1 MRAAI
6 LSGES
11 ALPWLSVTDLRVGA
25 KPVAPSS
32 ALVDGSWAPR
42 PKALGFRFRRR
53 SQWLGHRLLL
63 QRVIEHFVE
72 GMVHVS
78 TMADDYYRFVENA
91 HMLRGENT
99 HKAYRLG
106 DKVKVQVIRVNM
118 DARQIDL
125 GLVDILAR
133 VRKGERGPRRSK
145 ARP

>member
-1 MRAAI
+1 MPATI
-6 LSGES
+6 PSSES

-72 GMVHVS
+72 RVDVGDLDI
-78 TMADDYYRFVENA
+78 AENI
-91 HMLRGENT
+91 GC
-99 HKAYRLG
+99 
-106 DKVKVQVIRVNM
+106 KVGHDV
-118 DARQIDL
+118 
-125 GLVDILAR
+125 GLV
-133 VRKGERGPRRSK
+133 VRRLQHFLDPRAFGPK
-145 ARP
+145 HLFLVAAA

>member
-1 MRAAI
+1 MPATI
-6 LSGES
+6 PSSES

-72 GMVHVS
+72 RVDVVILISPRISGVRSATTLGSLYAGSS
-78 TMADDYYRFVENA
+78 TSLITA
-91 HMLRGENT
+91 
-99 HKAYRLG
+99 RL
-106 DKVKVQVIRVNM
+106 
-118 DARQIDL
+118 A
-125 GLVDILAR
+125 
-133 VRKGERGPRRSK
+133 P
-145 ARP
+145 